1 MSKKKILIGS
11 RGSILAMAQTE
22 IVKDMLSKKF
32 PQYDFEIKV
41 IVTTGDKDM
50 RTNWGDKTLSLKSFF
65 TKEIEKELLEKDID
79 LAVHSMKDMPAVSP
93 EGLICGAIPA
103 REDNR
108 DVFVSKSGKKLS
120 ELPENPIIGTSSL
133 RRAVS
138 VKDLRPDAQ
147 IKPIRG
153 NIHTR
158 LKKLEEED
166 FDGIVL
172 AAAGLLRVGLG
183 DRITQYFSVEEIMAA
198 PAQGALCVQC
208 RENDKEILDM
218 LSEIADS
225 DVTET
230 VAVEREFS
238 KIFDGGCHTPMGCSA
253 FIDKE
258 HDEIVIKGIYFDG
271 EKLYKESHRGK
282 REKGTFLAVELAE
295 KIRGKINEK

>member
-1 MSKKKILIGS
+1 MLRNKIIIGS

-22 IVKDMLSKKF
+22 LVVKMLKEKF
-32 PQYDFEIKV
+32 PEMDFEIKV

-50 RTNWGDKTLSLKSFF
+50 RTNWGDKNVSLKSFF

-93 EGLICGAIPA
+93 DGLICGAIPI

-133 RRAVS
+133 RRAVM
-138 VKDLRPDAQ
+138 VKDMRPDAE

-158 LKKLEEED
+158 LKKLEEEN

-172 AAAGLLRVGLG
+172 AAAGLIRVGLQ
-183 DRITQYFSVEEIMAA
+183 DRITQFFTKDEIMPA

-208 RENDKEILDM
+208 REDDKEIL
-218 LSEIADS
+218 EILEKIVDKNT
-225 DVTET
+225 TEV

-238 KIFDGGCHTPMGCSA
+238 KIFDGGCHTPMGCA
-253 FIDKE
+253 AEIIG
-258 HDEIVIKGIYFDG
+258 DEIEIKGIYYSG
-271 EKLYKESHRGK
+271 EKLYRGTHRGK
-282 REKGTFLAVELAE
+282 REKGIILADELAE
-295 KIRGKINEK
+295 KIRGNINE

>member
-1 MSKKKILIGS
+1 MSKNKIIIGS

-22 IVKDMLSKKF
+22 LVVKMLKEKF
-32 PQYDFEIKV
+32 PEMDFEIKV

-50 RTNWGDKTLSLKSFF
+50 RTNWGDKNVSLKSFF

-93 EGLICGAIPA
+93 DGLICGAIPI

-108 DVFVSKSGKKLS
+108 DVFVSKSGKKLL

-133 RRAVS
+133 RRAVM
-138 VKDLRPDAQ
+138 VKDMRPDAE

-158 LKKLEEED
+158 LKKLEEEN

-172 AAAGLLRVGLG
+172 AAAGLIRVGLQ
-183 DRITQYFSVEEIMAA
+183 DKITQFFTKDEIMPA

-208 RENDKEILDM
+208 REDDKEILEI
-218 LSEIADS
+218 LEKIADKNT
-225 DVTET
+225 TEV

-238 KIFDGGCHTPMGCSA
+238 KIFDGGCHTPMGCA
-253 FIDKE
+253 AEIIG
-258 HDEIVIKGIYFDG
+258 DEIVIKGIYYSG
-271 EKLYKESHRGK
+271 EKLYRGTHRGK
-282 REKGTFLAVELAE
+282 REKGIVLADELAE
-295 KIRGKINEK
+295 KIRGNINE

>member
-1 MSKKKILIGS
+1 MSRNKIIIGS

-22 IVKDMLSKKF
+22 LVRNMLKEKF
-32 PQYDFEIKV
+32 PHIEFEIKV

-50 RTNWGDKTLSLKSFF
+50 RTNWGDKTVSLKSFF

-93 EGLICGAIPA
+93 NGLICGAIPL
-103 REDNR
+103 REDSR
-108 DVFVSKSGKKLS
+108 DCFVSKNGKTLMELS
-120 ELPENPIIGTSSL
+120 ENPIIGTSSL

-138 VKDLRPDAQ
+138 IKDLRPDAV

-158 LKKLEEED
+158 LTKLETED

-172 AAAGLLRVGLG
+172 AAAGLIRVGLQ
-183 DRITQYFSVEEIMAA
+183 DRAVQFFDKDEVMPA

-208 RENDKEILDM
+208 RENDKEILEM
-218 LSEIADS
+218 LEKIADK
-225 DVTET
+225 DTTEI

-253 FIDKE
+253 EIIG
-258 HDEIVIKGIYFDG
+258 DEIVIKGIYYDG
-271 EKLYKESHRGK
+271 KKLYRDTHRGK
-282 REKGTFLAVELAE
+282 REKGIILADELAE
-295 KIRGKINEK
+295 KIRGKIHE

>member
-1 MSKKKILIGS
+1 MSRNKIIIGT

-22 IVKDMLSKKF
+22 LVVKMLKEKF
-32 PQYDFEIKV
+32 PEKDFEIKV

-50 RTNWGDKTLSLKSFF
+50 RTNWGDKNVSLKSFF

-93 EGLICGAIPA
+93 EGLICGAVPI

-120 ELPENPIIGTSSL
+120 ELPKNPIIGTSSL
-133 RRAVS
+133 RRAVM
-138 VKDLRPDAQ
+138 VKDMRPDAE

-172 AAAGLLRVGLG
+172 AAAGLIRVGLQ
-183 DRITQYFSVEEIMAA
+183 DKITQFFTKDEIMPA

-208 RENDKEILDM
+208 REDDKEILEI
-218 LSEIADS
+218 LEKIADKNT
-225 DVTET
+225 TEV

-238 KIFDGGCHTPMGCSA
+238 KIFDGGCHTPMGCA
-253 FIDKE
+253 AEITG
-258 HDEIVIKGIYFDG
+258 DEIVIKGIYYSG
-271 EKLYKESHRGK
+271 EKLYRGIHKGK
-282 REKGTFLAVELAE
+282 REKGILLACELAE
-295 KIRGKINEK
+295 KIRGNINE